1 MDLNRKAHPDPGL
14 NRKSHLEPEPA
25 RKNLLELSPKKSI
38 LKTSQSQPQLQ
49 QLQPGAN
56 VIKLFVRNI
65 GII

>member
-1 MDLNRKAHPDPGL
+1 MDFNRKSHPDPGL

-49 QLQPGAN
+49 KQLQPGAN
-56 VIKLFVRNI
+56 VIKLFCP
-65 GII
+65 